1 VNPQHFPTA
10 HRLVLVVVILWRNG
24 GKREPEYTKHGD
36 HEPDTTSPV
45 SNRRTPLMREHTV
58 CYRLPLQPADP
69 KRVATPGLEL
79 RERNTF

>member
-1 VNPQHFPTA
+1 
-10 HRLVLVVVILWRNG
+10 
-24 GKREPEYTKHGD
+24 
-36 HEPDTTSPV
+36 
-45 SNRRTPLMREHTV
+45 MREHTV